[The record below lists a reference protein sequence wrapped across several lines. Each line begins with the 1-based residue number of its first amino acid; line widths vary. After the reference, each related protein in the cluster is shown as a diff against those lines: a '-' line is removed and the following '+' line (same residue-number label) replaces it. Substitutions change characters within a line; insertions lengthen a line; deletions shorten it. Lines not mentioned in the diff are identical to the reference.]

1 MTALISRSQSL
12 AQSQFPLLYV
22 LLISHNFV
30 FMNKLKMA
38 LLVVFLVSL
47 FACTTIH
54 QPKETVKSRFLK
66 NNRLNK
72 ISIINIYTT

>member
-1 MTALISRSQSL
+1 LYALLISR
-12 AQSQFPLLYV
+12 
-22 LLISHNFV
+22 NFV

-38 LLVVFLVSL
+38 LLVVVLVSL

>member
-1 MTALISRSQSL
+1 MHSPQFSLLYALLISR
-12 AQSQFPLLYV
+12 
-22 LLISHNFV
+22 NFV

-38 LLVVFLVSL
+38 LLVVLVSL

-72 ISIINIYTT
+72 ISIINIYT